1 MKKITILFF
10 LMGII
15 PQLGFGYPVL
25 EIGAFKE
32 KRKNASDWSESSAV
46 VVRDDLMNVS
56 PATLYD
62 LFRHKPEYSDVKRLF
77 YVEREGCVVVGEELP
92 QDFVPYFPKQGD
104 LVVSGKVFAK
114 EIISPALNDQLRTL
128 REEIAE
134 LKAAFSK
141 LKFNNKR
148 D

>member
-10 LMGII
+10 LMGMI
-15 PQLGFGYPVL
+15 PHIGFGYPVL
-25 EIGAFKE
+25 EVGAFKE

-46 VVRDDLMNVS
+46 MVRDDLMNVS
-56 PATLYD
+56 PSTFYD
-62 LFRHKPEYSDVKRLF
+62 VFRHKPGYSDVKRLF
-77 YVEREGCVVVGEELP
+77 YVEREGCVVVGEEIP
-92 QDFVPYFPKQGD
+92 QDFPPYFPRQGD

-134 LKAAFSK
+134 LKRRFQTLEGK
-141 LKFNNKR
+141 
-148 D
+148 